1 MRRLNVL
8 FLLSVPI
15 LANASPDVK
24 VVEVATLKEAHE
36 VGGLEFSS
44 DGSQLVVMAGAY
56 DRTAHVWDWR
66 DGKVVATLA
75 NANASN
81 SASVSGRTSPD
92 GHFFVHCDYVVT
104 VWDAHS
110 WQVRQTLD
118 GQVDGAPRGPDWPGN
133 CQSVEFSPD
142 GKKLVVLRLRLQPQG
157 GPNVSAYATVSWEK
171 LWSLDTS
178 VFYPKNLAFGPDGNH
193 VAIAGMVNNIK
204 SWPGRVKLPTFGEPA
219 FPDTGLI
226 AILDMDKQGF
236 VHTIAIPETS
246 YASTQTVT
254 WQGQRN
260 TLTYGSEQALRTFD
274 ATSGALL
281 EVTATEGVY
290 ARPAAY
296 LSPNGRI
303 QIETGF
309 GPKEALIR
317 VVDVANG
324 AHKILH
330 EIRGQ
335 TRAVAWSRDSKYF
348 ALGAAG
354 FSIAGVHPLLELMAP
369 SKGKVIVF
377 EVR

>member
-1 MRRLNVL
+1 MHRLNIL
-8 FLLSVPI
+8 FLLSVSI
-15 LANASPDVK
+15 LASASPDVK

-44 DGSQLVVMAGAY
+44 EGSQRVVMAGAY
-56 DRTAHVWDWR
+56 DRTAHVWNWR
-66 DGKVVATLA
+66 DRKVVATLL

-81 SASVSGRTSPD
+81 SASVSGRASPD
-92 GHFFVHCDYVVT
+92 GRFFVHCDAVVT
-104 VWDAHS
+104 VWEAHS

-118 GQVDGAPRGPDWPGN
+118 GQVEGALAGADWPGV

-142 GKKLVVLRLRLQPQG
+142 GKKLVVLRMRGPARG

-171 LWSLDTS
+171 LWSLDTA
-178 VFYPKNLAFGPDGNH
+178 VFYPKNLAFGPDGSH
-193 VAIAGMVNNIK
+193 VAIAGNVRNIK
-204 SWPGRVKLPTFGEPA
+204 SWPGRVKLPTFGDPA

-226 AILDMDKQGF
+226 AILDMDKPGF
-236 VHTIAIPETS
+236 VHTVAIPESS
-246 YASTQTVT
+246 YASKQTVT
-254 WQGQRN
+254 WQRQRN

-274 ATSGALL
+274 ASSGALL
-281 EVTATEGVY
+281 DVTATEGVY
-290 ARPAAY
+290 GRPAAY

-309 GPKEALIR
+309 GPKETLIR

-324 AHKILH
+324 ARTVLH
-330 EIRGQ
+330 EIHGK

-348 ALGAAG
+348 ALGAAA
-354 FSIAGVHPLLELMAP
+354 FSIASVHPLLELMAP